1 MKEKKLFIAM
11 IALCAVII
19 VGWVYVGVI
28 APYIACRRA
37 EKAIE
42 AVKLPEDT
50 EVFFRTK
57 AEQSDVNWEHVR
69 GEKVVFCD
77 KGTEYV
83 RLFVEENN
91 EPDKLK
97 YIHVWSMDTVDDMS
111 IYGYDRMGSS
121 PVDKETQKKML
132 FDGIDKYVKIL
143 DEEVELK
150 TKEIMTV

>member
-28 APYIACRRA
+28 APYIACRKA

-143 DEEVELK
+143 YQYPY
-150 TKEIMTV
+150 

>member
-143 DEEVELK
+143 YQYPR
-150 TKEIMTV
+150 

>member
-11 IALCAVII
+11 IALCALII
-19 VGWVYVGVI
+19 VGWVYIGVI

-37 EKAIE
+37 ERAIE

-143 DEEVELK
+143 YQYPY
-150 TKEIMTV
+150 

>member
-143 DEEVELK
+143 YQYPY
-150 TKEIMTV
+150 